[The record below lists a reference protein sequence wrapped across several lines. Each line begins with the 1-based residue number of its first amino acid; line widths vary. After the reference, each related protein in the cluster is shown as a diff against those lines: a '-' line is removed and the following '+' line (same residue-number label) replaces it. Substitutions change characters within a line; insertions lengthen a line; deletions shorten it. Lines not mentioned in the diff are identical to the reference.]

1 MPFDLRSSLAYG
13 LAAAVA
19 LLFGSSSVSAAIS
32 EPVRIE
38 TGLIQGVPAH
48 DPSITVFKGVPY
60 AAAPVGDLRW
70 RPPAKPVAW
79 PGVRKADAFGGV
91 CPQLQNPAAE
101 PMSEDCL
108 FANIWT
114 GAATSGERRPV
125 LVWVHGGGFGAESGS
140 APKLDGEELAKKGV
154 ILVTFNYRLGPLG
167 FLATPELSQES
178 GHNASGNYGL
188 MDDIALL
195 QWVKRNIAAFGGDPD
210 KVTLFGHSAGGGT
223 VNFLSIS
230 PMAKGLYNQALAESQ
245 VRWPKDLELR
255 YLSSSWREKSKAEKD
270 GAAYVET
277 LGAKSLVELRAM
289 PWKSLLLE
297 TPNTEVEVYTGGTG
311 RPPLFRP
318 VIDGYVLPRTFS
330 QAFAQKAQNPVT
342 YIAGNNRDEGG
353 AAPEG
358 IWAKLRAPGAPKP
371 EVTRGSPRQVAT
383 LADFQAAARRKF
395 GPMADEFL
403 KLYPAT
409 NDDDAARANNDAIHD
424 NSQIST
430 YLWARQWTRDTGKP
444 MYTYWW
450 AHATPGPDHD
460 TRGAYH
466 GSEIFYVFNSLD
478 KVDLPW
484 TDEDRKVADQMSSY
498 WANYA
503 TTGDPNGAGL
513 PSWPKFDA
521 KTPRVMVLGD
531 GVGPIPIASGPK
543 YDFWTRFF
551 ATNDAW

>member
-1 MPFDLRSSLAYG
+1 MPAHIRATLACGVATAAGMLMG
-13 LAAAVA
+13 LSPAQAQLADP
-19 LLFGSSSVSAAIS
+19 IQ
-32 EPVRIE
+32 IE
-38 TGLIQGVPAH
+38 TGLIQGAPAR
-48 DPSITVFKGVPY
+48 DPAITAFKGVPY
-60 AAAPVGDLRW
+60 AAPPIGALRW
-70 RPPAKPVAW
+70 RPPARPVAW
-79 PGVRKADAFGGV
+79 TGVRKADAFGAV
-91 CPQLQNPAAE
+91 CPQLQNTDGQ

-114 GAATSGERRPV
+114 GAASSKERRPV

-140 APKLDGEELAKKGV
+140 APKLDGEELARKGV
-154 ILVTFNYRLGPLG
+154 VLVTFNYRLGPLG

-195 QWVKRNIAAFGGDPD
+195 QWVKRNIAAFGGDPE
-210 KVTLFGHSAGGGT
+210 KVTFFGHSAGGGT

-230 PMAKGLYNQALAESQ
+230 PMAKGLYSQALAESQ

-270 GAAYVET
+270 GAVYVET
-277 LGAKSLVELRAM
+277 LGAKSLAELRAM
-289 PWKSLLLE
+289 PWKALLLE
-297 TPNTEVEVYTGGTG
+297 TPNMEVEVQTGSTA

-318 VIDGYVLPRTFS
+318 VIDGYVLPHTFS
-330 QAFAQKAQNPVT
+330 QAFALKTQNPVT

-358 IWAKLRAPGAPKP
+358 VWSKLRAPGAPRP
-371 EVTRGSPRQVAT
+371 AITRGSPRQIVT

-403 KLYPAT
+403 TLYPAT
-409 NDDDAARANNDAIHD
+409 NDDEAARQNNAAIHD

-450 AHATPGPDHD
+450 AHALPGPEHD

-466 GSEIFYVFNSLD
+466 GSEIPYVFNSLH
-478 KVDLPW
+478 KIDLPW
-484 TDEDRKVADQMSSY
+484 TDEDRRVADAMSSY

-503 TTGDPNGAGL
+503 KSGGPNGPGL
-513 PSWPKFDA
+513 PHWPRFDA
-521 KTPRVMVLGD
+521 QTPQVMVLGD
-531 GVGPIPIASGPK
+531 GAGPAAIASGAK

>member
-1 MPFDLRSSLAYG
+1 MPVHLRSALACG
-13 LAAAVA
+13 VAAATVLLTGARPALAAINA
-19 LLFGSSSVSAAIS
+19 
-32 EPVRIE
+32 PVRIE
-38 TGLIQGVPAH
+38 SGLVQGVPAG
-48 DPSITVFKGVPY
+48 DPSVTAFKGIPY
-60 AAAPVGDLRW
+60 AAPPVGDLRW
-70 RPPAKPVAW
+70 RPPARPLAW
-79 PGVRKADAFGGV
+79 SGVRTADRFGDI
-91 CPQLQNPAAE
+91 CPQLQNPGGE

-108 FANIWT
+108 VANIWT
-114 GAATSGERRPV
+114 GAASSNERRPV

-140 APKLDGEELAKKGV
+140 APKLDGEALAKKGV
-154 ILVTFNYRLGPLG
+154 VLVTFNYRLGPLG

-195 QWVKRNIAAFGGDPD
+195 QWVQRNIAAFGGDPD
-210 KVTLFGHSAGGGT
+210 KVTFFGHSAGGGT

-230 PMAKGLYNQALAESQ
+230 PMAKGLYSQALAESQ
-245 VRWPKDLELR
+245 VRWPSDLELR

-270 GAAYVET
+270 GAAYVEK
-277 LGAKSLVELRAM
+277 LGAKSLADLRAM
-289 PWKSLLLE
+289 PWRALLLE

-318 VIDGYVLPRTFS
+318 VIDGYVLPHTFS
-330 QAFAQKAQNPVT
+330 QAFALKAQNPVT

-358 IWAKLRAPGAPKP
+358 IWAKLRAPGAAKP
-371 EVTRGSPRQVAT
+371 EITRGSPRQVAT
-383 LADFQAAARRKF
+383 LADYQAAARRKF

-403 KLYPAT
+403 KLYPAST
-409 NDDDAARANNDAIHD
+409 DDEAARQNNAAIHD
-424 NSQIST
+424 NSQVST

-450 AHATPGPDHD
+450 AHAQPGPDHD

-466 GSEIFYVFNSLD
+466 GSEIPYVFDSLD
-478 KVDLPW
+478 KIDLPW
-484 TDEDRKVADQMSSY
+484 TDEDRRVADTMSSY

-503 TTGDPNGAGL
+503 KTGDPNGPGL
-513 PSWPKFDA
+513 PAWPRFDA

-531 GVGPIPIASGPK
+531 GAGPIPIVTGPK
-543 YDFWTRFF
+543 FDFWTRFF
-551 ATNDAW
+551 ATNEAW